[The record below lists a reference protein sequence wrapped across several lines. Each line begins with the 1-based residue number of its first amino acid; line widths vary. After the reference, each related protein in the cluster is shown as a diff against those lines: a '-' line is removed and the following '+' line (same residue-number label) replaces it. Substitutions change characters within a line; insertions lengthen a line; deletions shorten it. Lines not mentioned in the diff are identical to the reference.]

1 MFDKVFEIDEIKEIF
16 IQRKS
21 ALKNFNKI
29 TINDDFYLNFL
40 SEFQTTEFT
49 PDIIIFGY
57 EEAIKENKYVGEIN
71 PFISENFWMIGRT
84 GQGDEW
90 FIDKVKGG
98 ISF

>member
-49 PDIIIFGY
+49 PDIRL
-57 EEAIKENKYVGEIN
+57 
-71 PFISENFWMIGRT
+71 PS
-84 GQGDEW
+84 
-90 FIDKVKGG
+90 
-98 ISF
+98 